1 METASGLT
9 ARLFVLF
16 AVGALGQVGGGA
28 TLGRT
33 EGFTNPLWTAICLL
47 LFAVSIGA
55 LAKMVQEGG
64 PISIIMPA
72 LAATV
77 PLALVFIGVF
87 FLGESASWPR
97 IGLLALACII
107 IGISGTL

>member
-9 ARLFVLF
+9 ARLVILF
-16 AVGALGQVGGGA
+16 AVGALGQVAGGA

-33 EGFTNPLWTAICLL
+33 EGFTNPFWTAVCLL
-47 LFAVSIGA
+47 IFAVSIGA

-64 PISIIMPA
+64 PLSVIMPT

-97 IGLLALACII
+97 IGLLALACVL
-107 IGISGTL
+107 IGVSGTL